1 MPARPSGW
9 RMWAP
14 TRCSTCT
21 RPQVRRSVVTGT
33 ALIVAGVLPGFLT
46 ASLATRIRGAF
57 SFGDSV
63 LGLAVAIFYLTCMF
77 GSTPSG
83 HLVERIGA
91 RRGMQ
96 LGAALTSVACLAI
109 AAFAD
114 SAPALIAIL
123 IVAGLGNAI
132 GGPAV
137 SALLRRTVSSG
148 RHGLAFGA
156 QQSGASIGALLAGV
170 PLPAVAIPFGWEWA
184 YVAAACL
191 AVVAVALAPVPEPG
205 EPPRLRA
212 QTESTPHHLTSI
224 RALAVAATLASAAGV
239 GFIAFLVTYSVDQ
252 GIGEGAAGL
261 LLGAVSL
268 TSTIS
273 RVGLGAIADRS
284 GGDALRLTALAL
296 AGSVVGYL
304 LLISGE
310 PAVIVLAALIVGGI
324 GWSWPG
330 TLTLAVVFRRPDAP
344 AWAVGVMMS
353 GLFAGAAAGPL
364 LVGLLAEHDHFAAA
378 WSLCAGLALAAA
390 GTIALTRR
398 FEQTAAGPGGI
409 GNPSSRVRPS

>member
-1 MPARPSGW
+1 MAKPV
-9 RMWAP
+9 
-14 TRCSTCT
+14 
-21 RPQVRRSVVTGT
+21 QSVVTGT
-33 ALIVAGVLPGFLT
+33 TLIVAGVLPGFLT
-46 ASLATRIRGAF
+46 ASLAPRIRHDF

-63 LGLAVAIFYLTCMF
+63 LGLAVAVFYLTCML

-91 RRGMQ
+91 RRGML
-96 LGAALTSVACLAI
+96 LGAALTAVACLAI
-109 AAFAD
+109 AGLAD
-114 SAPALIAIL
+114 SAAML
-123 IVAGLGNAI
+123 IVVLILAGLGNAI

-137 SALLRRTVSSG
+137 SALLRRTVSTG

-156 QQSGASIGALLAGV
+156 QQSGASIGALLAGLA
-170 PLPAVAIPFGWEWA
+170 LPAVAIPFGWRWA
-184 YVAAACL
+184 YVVAACL
-191 AVVAVALAPVPEPG
+191 AVLAVALAPAPEPG
-205 EPPRLRA
+205 EPPRLDA
-212 QTESTPHHLTSI
+212 QPAPAPHHLTSI
-224 RALAVAATLASAAGV
+224 RALALAATLASAAGV

-268 TSTIS
+268 ASTVS
-273 RVGLGAIADRS
+273 RVGLGVIADRS
-284 GGDALRLTALAL
+284 GGDALRLTALVL
-296 AGSVVGYL
+296 AGSAAGYL
-304 LLISGE
+304 LLIAGE
-310 PAVIVLAALIVGGI
+310 PALIVLAALIVGSI

-330 TLTLAVVFRRPDAP
+330 VLTLAVVSRRAEAP

-353 GLFAGAAAGPL
+353 GLFAGAAGGPL

-398 FEQTAAGPGGI
+398 FERGAGRRAGI
-409 GNPSSRVRPS
+409 GSPSSRVRPS

>member
-1 MPARPSGW
+1 VRSSGPA
-9 RMWAP
+9 
-14 TRCSTCT
+14 
-21 RPQVRRSVVTGT
+21 RSVVPGT

-46 ASLATRIRGAF
+46 ASLATRIRDDF

-63 LGLAVAIFYLTCMF
+63 LGLAVAIFYLTCMAS
-77 GSTPSG
+77 STPSG

-91 RRGMQ
+91 RRGML
-96 LGAALTSVACLAI
+96 LGAALTSVSCLAI
-109 AAFAD
+109 ALFAE
-114 SAPALIAIL
+114 SPAALIAIL
-123 IVAGLGNAI
+123 LVAGLGNAV

-137 SALLRRTVSSG
+137 SALLRRTVDTG

-156 QQSGASIGALLAGV
+156 QQSGASIGALLAGLA
-170 PLPAVAIPFGWEWA
+170 LPAVAIPFGWRWA
-184 YVAAACL
+184 YVAAALL
-191 AVVAVALAPVPEPG
+191 AIVAVAIAPMPGPG
-205 EPPRLRA
+205 EPPPLA
-212 QTESTPHHLTSI
+212 AEAKPAPYHLTSI
-224 RALAVAATLASAAGV
+224 RALALAAVLASAAGV

-273 RVGLGAIADRS
+273 RVGLGVIADRS

-296 AGSVVGYL
+296 AGSAAGYL
-304 LLISGE
+304 LLIAGE
-310 PAVIVLAALIVGGI
+310 PAVIVLAALIVGSI

-353 GLFAGAAAGPL
+353 GLFAGAACGPL

-378 WSLCAGLALAAA
+378 WSLCAVLALAAA
-390 GTIALTRR
+390 ATIALTRR
-398 FEQTAAGPGGI
+398 FERAAAAPAKLEARGA
-409 GNPSSRVRPS
+409 S

>member
-1 MPARPSGW
+1 MRP
-9 RMWAP
+9 
-14 TRCSTCT
+14 
-21 RPQVRRSVVTGT
+21 VRSVVPGT

-46 ASLATRIRGAF
+46 ASLAPRIRHDF

-63 LGLAVAIFYLTCMF
+63 LGLAVAIFYLTCTVS
-77 GSTPSG
+77 STPSG

-91 RRGMQ
+91 RRGML
-96 LGAALTSVACLAI
+96 LGAGLTSLACMAI
-109 AAFAD
+109 AVFAD
-114 SAPALIAIL
+114 SAAALIAIL
-123 IVAGLGNAI
+123 LVAGLGNAI

-137 SALLRRTVSSG
+137 SALLRRTVDTG

-156 QQSGASIGALLAGV
+156 QQSGASIGALLAGLA
-170 PLPAVAIPFGWEWA
+170 LPVVAIPLGWRWA
-184 YVAAACL
+184 YAGAAVL
-191 AVVAVALAPVPEPG
+191 ALVAVALAPAPGPG
-205 EPPRLRA
+205 EPPRLAA
-212 QTESTPHHLTSI
+212 QPEPASHHLTSI
-224 RALAVAATLASAAGV
+224 RALAVAAVLASAAGV
-239 GFIAFLVTYSVDQ
+239 GFISFLVTYSIDQ

-268 TSTIS
+268 TATIS
-273 RVGLGAIADRS
+273 RVGLGVFADRS
-284 GGDALRLTALAL
+284 GGDALRITALVL
-296 AGSVVGYL
+296 AGSAAGYL

-310 PAVIVLAALIVGGI
+310 PALIVLAALIVGSI

-353 GLFAGAAAGPL
+353 GLFAGAAGGPL

-390 GTIALTRR
+390 ATIALTRR
-398 FEQTAAGPGGI
+398 FERMAASPGDLDARGA
-409 GNPSSRVRPS
+409 S

>member
-1 MPARPSGW
+1 MAKPFYRTVS
-9 RMWAP
+9 
-14 TRCSTCT
+14 
-21 RPQVRRSVVTGT
+21 TGT

-46 ASLATRIRGAF
+46 ASLAPRIRHDF

-63 LGLAVAIFYLTCMF
+63 LGLAVATFYLTCMLS
-77 GSTPSG
+77 STPGG

-91 RRGMQ
+91 RRGMR
-96 LGAALTSVACLAI
+96 LGAALTAASCLAV

-114 SAPALIAIL
+114 SAAALICIL
-123 IVAGLGNAI
+123 LVGGLGNAL

-137 SALLRRTVSSG
+137 SALLRRTVDTG

-170 PLPAVAIPFGWEWA
+170 ALPAVAIPFGWRWA
-184 YVAAACL
+184 YVVAAAL
-191 AVVAVALAPVPEPG
+191 AVAAVALAPAPAPG

-212 QTESTPHHLTSI
+212 QTEPTPHNVTSI
-224 RALAVAATLASAAGV
+224 RALAVAAVLASAAGV

-268 TSTIS
+268 AATIS
-273 RVGLGAIADRS
+273 RVGLGVVADRS
-284 GGDALRLTALAL
+284 GGDPLRLTALIL
-296 AGSVVGYL
+296 AGSVAGYL
-304 LLISGE
+304 LLIAGE
-310 PAVIVLAALIVGGI
+310 PAVIVLAALIVGSI

-330 TLTLAVVFRRPDAP
+330 TLTLAVVSRRPESP

-353 GLFAGAAAGPL
+353 GLFAGAAGGPL

-390 GTIALTRR
+390 GTIALTGR
-398 FEQTAAGPGGI
+398 FERASAGRAGI
-409 GNPSSRVRPS
+409 GSPSSRVRPS

>member
-1 MPARPSGW
+1 MRPG
-9 RMWAP
+9 
-14 TRCSTCT
+14 
-21 RPQVRRSVVTGT
+21 RSVVPGT

-46 ASLATRIRGAF
+46 ASLAPRIRHDF

-63 LGLAVAIFYLTCMF
+63 LGLAVAIFYLTCMLS
-77 GSTPSG
+77 STPSG

-91 RRGMQ
+91 RRGM
-96 LGAALTSVACLAI
+96 LIGAGLTALACLAI
-109 AAFAD
+109 AVFAD
-114 SAPALIAIL
+114 SAAALIAVL
-123 IVAGLGNAI
+123 VVAGLGNAI

-137 SALLRRTVSSG
+137 SALLRRTVDTG

-170 PLPAVAIPFGWEWA
+170 ALPAVAIPFGWRWA
-184 YVAAACL
+184 YAGAAAL
-191 AVVAVALAPVPEPG
+191 AIGAVALAPAPAPG
-205 EPPRLRA
+205 EPPHLAA
-212 QTESTPHHLTSI
+212 QPEPAPHHLTSI
-224 RALAVAATLASAAGV
+224 RALAVAAVLASAAGV
-239 GFIAFLVTYSVDQ
+239 GFIAFLVTYSIDQ

-268 TSTIS
+268 TATIS
-273 RVGLGAIADRS
+273 RVGLGVFADRS
-284 GGDALRLTALAL
+284 GGDALRITALVL
-296 AGSVVGYL
+296 AGSAAGYL

-310 PAVIVLAALIVGGI
+310 PVLIVLAALIVGSI

-353 GLFAGAAAGPL
+353 GLFAGAAGGPL

-390 GTIALTRR
+390 ATIALTRR
-398 FEQTAAGPGGI
+398 FERTAVASG
-409 GNPSSRVRPS
+409 SLDARSAS

>member
-1 MPARPSGW
+1 LRAAAFTRDLMAKPLSRPIL
-9 RMWAP
+9 
-14 TRCSTCT
+14 
-21 RPQVRRSVVTGT
+21 TGT

-46 ASLATRIRGAF
+46 ASLAPRIRHDFA
-57 SFGDSV
+57 FGDST
-63 LGLAVAIFYLTCMF
+63 LGLAIAIFYVTCMA

-91 RRGMQ
+91 RRGML
-96 LGAALTSVACLAI
+96 LGAALTAVSCLAV
-109 AAFAD
+109 AALAD
-114 SAPALIAIL
+114 SAPALIVVL
-123 IVAGLGNAI
+123 LVAGLGNAI

-137 SALLRRTVSSG
+137 SALLRRTVETG

-156 QQSGASIGALLAGV
+156 QQSGASIGALLAGLA
-170 PLPAVAIPFGWEWA
+170 LPAVAIPFGWRWA
-184 YVAAACL
+184 YVVAAGV
-191 AVVAVALAPVPEPG
+191 AVVAVGCAPAPGEG

-212 QTESTPHHLTSI
+212 QAEPAPHHVTSI
-224 RALAVAATLASAAGV
+224 RALAVGAVLASAAGV

-261 LLGAVSL
+261 LLGVVSL
-268 TSTIS
+268 ASTIS
-273 RVGLGAIADRS
+273 RVGLGVIADRS
-284 GGDALRLTALAL
+284 GGDPLRLTALIL
-296 AGSVVGYL
+296 AGSVAGYL
-304 LLISGE
+304 LLIAGE
-310 PAVIVLAALIVGGI
+310 PAVIVLAALIVGSV

-353 GLFAGAAAGPL
+353 GLFAGAAGGPL

-390 GTIALTRR
+390 ATIALTRR
-398 FEQTAAGPGGI
+398 FEQASGPADLTGL
-409 GNPSSRVRPS
+409 SSEG

>member
-1 MPARPSGW
+1 MAKPLSRPI
-9 RMWAP
+9 
-14 TRCSTCT
+14 
-21 RPQVRRSVVTGT
+21 VTGT

-46 ASLATRIRGAF
+46 ASLAPRIRHDFA
-57 SFGDSV
+57 FGDST
-63 LGLAVAIFYLTCMF
+63 LGLAIAIFYVTCMA

-91 RRGMQ
+91 RRGML
-96 LGAALTSVACLAI
+96 LGAALTAVSCLAV
-109 AAFAD
+109 AAFAY
-114 SAPALIAIL
+114 SAPALIVVL
-123 IVAGLGNAI
+123 LVAGLGNAI

-137 SALLRRTVSSG
+137 SALLRRTVETG

-156 QQSGASIGALLAGV
+156 QQSGASIGALLAGLA
-170 PLPAVAIPFGWEWA
+170 LPAVAIPFGWRWA
-184 YVAAACL
+184 YVVAAGV
-191 AVVAVALAPVPEPG
+191 AVVAVGCAPAPGEG

-212 QTESTPHHLTSI
+212 QAEPAPHHVTSI
-224 RALAVAATLASAAGV
+224 RALAVAAVLASAAGV

-268 TSTIS
+268 ASTIS
-273 RVGLGAIADRS
+273 RVGLGVIADRS
-284 GGDALRLTALAL
+284 GRDPLRLTALIL
-296 AGSVVGYL
+296 AGSVAGYL
-304 LLISGE
+304 LLIAGE
-310 PAVIVLAALIVGGI
+310 PAVIVLAALIVGSI

-353 GLFAGAAAGPL
+353 GLFAGAAGGPL

-390 GTIALTRR
+390 ATIALTRR
-398 FEQTAAGPGGI
+398 FEQASGPADLTGL
-409 GNPSSRVRPS
+409 SSEG

>member
-1 MPARPSGW
+1 
-9 RMWAP
+9 
-14 TRCSTCT
+14 
-21 RPQVRRSVVTGT
+21 VRRSVATGT

-46 ASLATRIRGAF
+46 ASLAPRIRHDF

-63 LGLAVAIFYLTCMF
+63 LGLAVAIFYLTCMT
-77 GSTPSG
+77 GSTPAG

-96 LGAALTSVACLAI
+96 LGAAMTAAACLAV
-109 AAFAD
+109 AAFAHT
-114 SAPALIAIL
+114 AAALIGIL
-123 IVAGLGNAI
+123 VIGGLGNAI

-137 SALLRRTVSSG
+137 SSLLRRTVATG

-170 PLPAVAIPFGWEWA
+170 ALPAVAIPFGWRWA
-184 YVAAACL
+184 FVVAAAL
-191 AVVAVALAPVPEPG
+191 AVVAVTLAPAPGPG

-212 QTESTPHHLTSI
+212 QAEPAPHQVTSI
-224 RALAVAATLASAAGV
+224 RALAVAAVLASAAGV
-239 GFIAFLVTYSVDQ
+239 GFISFLVTYSVDQ

-273 RVGLGAIADRS
+273 RVGLGVIADRS
-284 GGDALRLTALAL
+284 SGDPLRLTALIL
-296 AGSVVGYL
+296 AGSVAGYL
-304 LLISGE
+304 LLIVGE
-310 PAVIVLAALIVGGI
+310 PGVIVLAALIVGGI

-353 GLFAGAAAGPL
+353 GLFAGAAGGPL
-364 LVGLLAEHDHFAAA
+364 LVGLLAEHGHFAAA
-378 WSLCAGLALAAA
+378 WSMCAGLALAAA

-398 FEQTAAGPGGI
+398 FEQNTGRAGLAS
-409 GNPSSRVRPS
+409 PSSRVRPS